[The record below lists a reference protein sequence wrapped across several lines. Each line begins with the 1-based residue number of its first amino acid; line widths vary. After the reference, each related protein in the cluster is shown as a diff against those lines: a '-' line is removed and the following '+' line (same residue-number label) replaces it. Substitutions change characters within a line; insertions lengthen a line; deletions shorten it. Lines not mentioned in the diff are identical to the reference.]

1 MSRKRTNP
9 NRVLVTITE
18 ADKKRMVANA
28 MTEATEAAIATFFT
42 VMLDKHQYTA
52 EMLQSLWSEVNKLS
66 EEITEGRVK
75 ISDLKQ
81 VLRDEYEIT
90 IQ

>member
-1 MSRKRTNP
+1 MSRAKTNP
-9 NRVLVTITE
+9 RRKPATQADVERAKRE
-18 ADKKRMVANA
+18 AVI
-28 MTEATEAAIATFFT
+28 EATESSIAIFFT

-90 IQ
+90 IM

>member
-18 ADKKRMVANA
+18 ADKKRLVANA
-28 MTEATEAAIATFFT
+28 MTEATESAIAIFFT

-75 ISDLKQ
+75 IADLKQ

-90 IQ
+90 IM

>member
-18 ADKKRMVANA
+18 ADKKRLVANA
-28 MTEATEAAIATFFT
+28 MTEATEAAIAIFFT

-52 EMLQSLWSEVNKLS
+52 EMLHRSGARSTSCPRRSPKVGSKYQ
-66 EEITEGRVK
+66 I
-75 ISDLKQ
+75 
-81 VLRDEYEIT
+81 
-90 IQ
+90 